1 MRPGLYYMPIVHQNR
16 TVMYGYMDIGI
27 IAITGFL
34 MAELYRLWYCS
45 AMSYYD
51 EIYEL
56 AVDNHYLV
64 STDQA
69 REAGV
74 PPVELA
80 KLAQRGK
87 LTNISRGLYRLSRYV
102 PDKNDPY
109 AVAVA
114 RLGDSAYLYGESV
127 IALLGLAPTNPSY
140 IYVATPKRTRRNLP
154 ENIRVKNAAADD
166 VLTTYEGIACQDVA
180 TAIRAASATMMGE
193 RLHEAARNAVR
204 EGYLLKADFESLRME
219 MGWDE

>member
-1 MRPGLYYMPIVHQNR
+1 
-16 TVMYGYMDIGI
+16 MDIGA
-27 IAITGFL
+27 IANIGFA

-45 AMSYYD
+45 AMTYYD
-51 EIYEL
+51 DIYEL

-64 STDQA
+64 STNQA

-109 AVAVA
+109 AIAVA

-127 IALLGLAPTNPSY
+127 IALLGLAPTNPAY
-140 IYVATPKRTRRNLP
+140 VCVATPKRTRRSLP
-154 ENIRVKNAAADD
+154 KNIRVKNAAEDD
-166 VLTTYEGIACQDVA
+166 VLTIYEGIACQDVA
-180 TAIRAASATMMGE
+180 TAIRAASATMMEE
-193 RLHEAARNAVR
+193 RLREAARKAVR
-204 EGYLLKADFESLRME
+204 EGYLLKADYESLRME